1 MRRTTSIAAHRAANG
16 ARFSGTAALAGSS
29 HRLAGRSYDVRPSTT
44 LLELGILSFTALAII
59 ATLTISSAML
69 THWKIQYVTA
79 GGSFYEK
86 LHPATYFTVLALG
99 LILFRTGNPVRE
111 LVRIV
116 IGSPTTLFYLIC
128 WLMLLAQVILLKRP
142 FTAVVDTFL
151 LPLLLAIV
159 IWETSTSSRRLLAW
173 LLHALILLNVMIG
186 YYEFLAGHR
195 IIPLTL
201 GNILVVGEWRSAALL
216 GHPLT
221 ASGLIAG
228 YVLALLLKPSLCP
241 QPIVRVPLIAFCLG
255 SLMAF
260 GGRTALVTTLLIFAL
275 SASLMVL
282 RMLRGER
289 FPLIGLVV
297 AIAVIFLGIA
307 TVFAMLNLGLFDKM
321 LLRFSSDKGSAL
333 ARVATIN
340 LLSHFD
346 WNEIIFGPSV
356 ARANALQS
364 QLGLDYGIENFWVSC
379 IVQFGLIHTALIT
392 TALVVLFARIYA
404 TSNRAVIAQMV
415 LITVIA
421 ASSVS
426 FSSKNIQLAQ
436 FVVLIALLLPI
447 ERARIARTT
456 PMNSPYG
463 SRLHARPM
471 FTGSTR

>member
-1 MRRTTSIAAHRAANG
+1 MGNSRFAAAAPPAGTHR
-16 ARFSGTAALAGSS
+16 
-29 HRLAGRSYDVRPSTT
+29 HAGRSRAARPGVA
-44 LLELGILSFTALAII
+44 LLELAILSCTALAIMT
-59 ATLTISSAML
+59 TLTISSAML

-79 GGSFYEK
+79 GGNFYEK
-86 LHPATYFTVLALG
+86 LHPATYFAVLALG
-99 LILFRTGNPVRE
+99 LILLRTGNPVRE
-111 LVRIV
+111 VMRIV
-116 IGSPTTLFYLIC
+116 VGSPTTLFYLIC
-128 WLMLLAQVILLKRP
+128 WLMLLAQTILLQRP

-151 LPLLLAIV
+151 LPLLLALV
-159 IWETSTSSRRLLAW
+159 IWETSASGKRLLAW
-173 LLHALILLNVMIG
+173 LVHGLILLNVLIG
-186 YYEFLAGHR
+186 YYEFVAGQR

-228 YVLALLLKPSLCP
+228 YILALLLKPSLCP
-241 QPIVRVPLIAFCLG
+241 QPIVRLPLIAFCLG

-260 GGRTALVTTLLIFAL
+260 GGRTALVTTLLVFAL
-275 SASLMVL
+275 SASVMLL

-297 AIAVIFLGIA
+297 AIAVIFVGIA

-379 IVQFGLIHTALIT
+379 IVQFGLIHTTLIT
-392 TALVVLFARIYA
+392 TALVAFFIKIYA
-404 TSNRAVIAQMV
+404 TSDRAVVALIL

-436 FVVLIALLLPI
+436 FVLLITILLPRD
-447 ERARIARTT
+447 RAPSVRTVRIRSSTAASST
-456 PMNSPYG
+456 
-463 SRLHARPM
+463 SRPIS
-471 FTGSTR
+471 FGTEP